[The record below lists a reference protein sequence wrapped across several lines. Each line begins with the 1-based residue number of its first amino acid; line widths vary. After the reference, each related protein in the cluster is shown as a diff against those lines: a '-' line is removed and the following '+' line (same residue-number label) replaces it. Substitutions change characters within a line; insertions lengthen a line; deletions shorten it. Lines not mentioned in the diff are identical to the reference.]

1 MKTSLLKVAIG
12 SLLTGGFL
20 PFAFAQEYVQD
31 LGTSTIEAETPM
43 QALMDGLREE
53 DDLKEAKLERE
64 ISTTIAETIRSE
76 PDVAIRSMGPAAA
89 RPVIKGL
96 SGSHVEVTEDGSISG
111 DMSATSPDH
120 AVASEVL
127 TAQKIRVLRGPRI
140 LQHSYSTA
148 GGVVQVE
155 RKDIPFDD
163 SLFHGYVTWYAESG
177 QPGIATAVGANAH
190 AMGISVKGELSGRR
204 MGDMETPEGTLA
216 NTDIVNNEGSVG
228 AAYSLGRFRFGA
240 SYRWFESAYGI
251 PGGFIGGH
259 PDGVDIDLR
268 KRDLTLRGLYL
279 PANRSGDTLD
289 VTARINRYH
298 HKEYEGEA
306 VGAEFAVNQE
316 NLRLEKSIANLGPL
330 FGLRFGAELD
340 SRSVK
345 MGGYVFTPPTRS
357 YGASFFAVASA
368 GGWRGL
374 EMTFSGRFGGAFF
387 RPQESVVADK
397 DAIEDRDFALWAF
410 ETEFSQRVG
419 VGKFLTLDVFRTT
432 RAPTIEELY
441 NQGPHLAAYTYECG
455 NHKLDAESGYGAELE
470 YRSYGET
477 LSWRAAAHGTW
488 FLNHLAPRAS
498 GDTNWSQLL
507 PIYQVRGDEALL
519 FGASASVQTTAELGI
534 RASAVASYVRG
545 IFRNGDWDDMPQIPP
560 FKFHGELGYI
570 WKHLQASIYSDFAL
584 AQNFVDRYE
593 EPTPGYI
600 TAGAVF
606 EIRWKIALAKYSLI
620 FRADNILD
628 TDIRNHLSRLKSVM
642 PEKGRNF
649 SMLAKAEF

>member
-1 MKTSLLKVAIG
+1 MKTSLFRATMG
-12 SLLTGGFL
+12 SLLLGGL
-20 PFAFAQEYVQD
+20 LHSFAQEFVQD
-31 LGTSTIEAETPM
+31 LGSSTIEAESPK
-43 QALMDGLREE
+43 QALLEGLHE
-53 DDLKEAKLERE
+53 DEDLKGAALERE
-64 ISTTIAETIRSE
+64 ISTTIAETIRNE

-96 SGSHVEVTEDGSISG
+96 SGSHVEVTEDGSFCG

-127 TAQKIRVLRGPRI
+127 TAQKLRVLRGPNI
-140 LQHSYSTA
+140 LLHSYSAA

-155 RKDIPFDD
+155 RKDIPFSD
-163 SLFHGYVTWYAESG
+163 SLFHGYVAWYAESG

-216 NTDIVNNEGSVG
+216 NTDIENDGGSVG
-228 AAYSLGRFRFGA
+228 AAYALGRFRFGA

-259 PDGVDIDLR
+259 PDGVDIDLW
-268 KRDLTLRGLYL
+268 KRDLTVRGLYL

-289 VTARINRYH
+289 ITARINRYH
-298 HKEYEGEA
+298 HKEYEDES

-316 NLRLEKSIANLGPL
+316 NLRIEKSMANLGSL
-330 FGLRFGAELD
+330 FGLRFGAEVD

-357 YGASFFAVASA
+357 YGASLFAVACA

-374 EMTFSGRFGGAFF
+374 EMTFSGRLGGAFF

-397 DAIEDRDFALWAF
+397 DAIEDRNFALWTFDA
-410 ETEFSQRVG
+410 EFSQRVG
-419 VGKFLTLDVFRTT
+419 IGKFLTLDIFRTT

-441 NQGPHLAAYTYECG
+441 NQGPHLAAYTYERG
-455 NHKLDAESGYGAELE
+455 NHKLDAESGYGAEIE
-470 YRSYGET
+470 YRSYGEL

-519 FGASASVQTTAELGI
+519 FGASASVQTVAELGL
-534 RASAVASYVRG
+534 RASAAASYVRG
-545 IFRNGDWDDMPQIPP
+545 IFRDGDWGDMPQIPP

-570 WKHLQASIYSDFAL
+570 WDYLQASAYCDFAL

-600 TAGAVF
+600 TAGAVL
-606 EIRWKIALAKYSLI
+606 EIRWKLALAKYSLVI
-620 FRADNILD
+620 RADNILD
-628 TDIRNHLSRLKSVM
+628 ADVRNHLSRLKSVM

-649 SMLAKAEF
+649 SALAKAEF